1 MFMTRGSPPV
11 LTARLLEGVRV
22 IGKSPLMA
30 LPVDQRPKLVVLHVE
45 SAKLC
50 ASVGG
55 ESAKVFTKLTQED
68 WNEILPLSDQ
78 EKASRSAYS
87 EKVRVKAI
95 GPDTEWAGPDN

>member
-1 MFMTRGSPPV
+1 MFMTCGSTPA
-11 LTARLLEGVRV
+11 LTAWILEGVKV
-22 IGKSPLMA
+22 IGTSPLIA
-30 LPVDQRPKLVVLHVE
+30 LPVDQRLKLVVLHVE

-68 WNEILPLSDQ
+68 WNEILPLSDW

-87 EKVRVKAI
+87 EKVRIKAI
-95 GPDTEWAGPDN
+95 GPDTEWAEPDN